1 LSPGRSTD
9 GAPRRFRG
17 ASERV
22 AAEIQHYIQREG
34 LEPGDH
40 LGREE
45 DLAAEFGVS
54 RPTLREALK
63 LLTSGNLVHANKGP
77 GGGIF
82 VAHTADEGLSRSL
95 SHAISMMLETGAV
108 SLDELLD
115 ARMLIEVPIAGLAAH
130 HADATAID
138 FLRELVGRMRAIA
151 HDDFRSLVALDAEL
165 HRTIA
170 SIAGGRILQA
180 LSSWMFDV
188 LQPSLMQVLHQAVVR
203 SALIHQHELL
213 VTAIERADGPRAE
226 RAMKDHVLYLGDV
239 LRLVQGPAVTLSPAS
254 DAR

>member
-9 GAPRRFRG
+9 GARPRRFRG

-45 DLAAEFGVS
+45 DLAAVFGVS

-63 LLTSGNLVHANKGP
+63 LLTSGNLVHASKGP

-95 SHAISMMLETGAV
+95 SDAISMMLETGAV

-130 HADATAID
+130 HADAAAIHT
-138 FLRELVGRMRAIA
+138 LRELVAQMRKTSR
-151 HDDFRSLVALDAEL
+151 DDYKGLVTLDAEL

-170 SIAGGRILQA
+170 SVAGGRILQA
-180 LSSWMFDV
+180 LSCWMFDV
-188 LQPSLMQVLHQAVVR
+188 LQPSLMQVLDQAVVR
-203 SALIHQHELL
+203 SELIEQHELL
-213 VTAIERADGPRAE
+213 VAAIERADGPRAE

-239 LRLVQGPAVTLSPAS
+239 LRLVQSPLARVN